1 MNPPDDR
8 LTSLVE
14 SIRASANYRRVS
26 EDLIRRI
33 GARELDRRRSL
44 KEAVAATRAELH
56 QIGGAYLDRGV
67 RYQEWLALLAHG
79 AQGSPPPPRVRGGGV
94 AQPAAGDVSEAVSH
108 PANHP
113 AAGWRAQRGY
123 VLRAP
128 EGLRP
133 VCAAV
138 MRQHASTRERL
149 PILEEFYTTTLA
161 GIAPVHR
168 LLDVACGFNPLAI
181 PWMPLAPDAE
191 YYACDIY
198 EDLIAFVNEF
208 FSLAGVRGRA
218 EVADVATSL
227 PRTPAVDVALLLKT
241 LPCLEQTDRSASL
254 RLLETIPAAH
264 LLVSFPVR
272 SLGGRQKG
280 MIGHYE
286 AHFRELIAGKSW
298 PVQRF
303 EFATELAFLVR
314 KGGE

>member
-14 SIRASANYRRVS
+14 SIRASAKYRRLS

-33 GARELDRRRSL
+33 GARELDRRRNL
-44 KEAVAATRAELH
+44 KEAEAATRAELH

-67 RYQEWLALLAHG
+67 HYQEWLAALRDATR
-79 AQGSPPPPRVRGGGV
+79 S
-94 AQPAAGDVSEAVSH
+94 GDSEA
-108 PANHP
+108 
-113 AAGWRAQRGY
+113 
-123 VLRAP
+123 
-128 EGLRP
+128 LRP

-227 PRTPAVDVALLLKT
+227 PRTPPVDVALLLKT
-241 LPCLEQTDRSASL
+241 LPCLEQTDRTASL

-280 MIGHYE
+280 MIGHYT
-286 AHFRELIAGKSW
+286 AQFRELIAGKSW

>member
-1 MNPPDDR
+1 MNNPDDR
-8 LTSLVE
+8 LARLVE
-14 SIRASANYRRVS
+14 SIRASAKYRRVS
-26 EDLIRRI
+26 EALIRRI

-44 KEAVAATRAELH
+44 KEAEAATRAELH

-67 RYQEWLALLAHG
+67 HYQEWLAALREAAGVGRDGETVGPAHG
-79 AQGSPPPPRVRGGGV
+79 SRGNRGDRAKEQGMSPRPV
-94 AQPAAGDVSEAVSH
+94 
-108 PANHP
+108 
-113 AAGWRAQRGY
+113 
-123 VLRAP
+123 AP

-133 VCAAV
+133 VCAAI

-198 EDLIAFVNEF
+198 EDLIAFLDEILTLV
-208 FSLAGVRGRA
+208 GVRGRA
-218 EVADVATSL
+218 EVADVTAWL
-227 PRTPAVDVALLLKT
+227 PPTLPVDVALLLKS

-280 MIGHYE
+280 MVAHYE
-286 AHFRELIAGKSW
+286 AQFRELIAGKSW
-298 PVQRF
+298 PIQRF

-314 KGGE
+314 KGA

>member
-14 SIRASANYRRVS
+14 SIRSSAKYRRVS

-44 KEAVAATRAELH
+44 KEAMAATRAELH

-67 RYQEWLALLAHG
+67 HYQYQEWLAALREATR
-79 AQGSPPPPRVRGGGV
+79 S
-94 AQPAAGDVSEAVSH
+94 GDPEA
-108 PANHP
+108 
-113 AAGWRAQRGY
+113 
-123 VLRAP
+123 LRQ
-128 EGLRP
+128 

-149 PILEEFYTTTLA
+149 PILEEFFTTTLA

-208 FSLAGVRGRA
+208 FSLLGVRGRA
-218 EVADVATSL
+218 EVADVASSL
-227 PRTPAVDVALLLKT
+227 PPTPPVDVALLLKT
-241 LPCLEQTDRSASL
+241 LPCLEQTDRTASL

-280 MIGHYE
+280 MIAHYE

-314 KGGE
+314 KGDGGLPGAEPPGYP